1 MSAQAET
8 QPSHLPA
15 EHARWLTPASELE
28 EAELGERVADHAAT
42 WDLIRAHC
50 AADQPFEAALE
61 LLGSVADAAA
71 AAHKPIPAAWWP
83 PSAGP
88 APGDTL

>member
-15 EHARWLTPASELE
+15 AEAARWLTPASELE
-28 EAELGERVADHAAT
+28 ETELGERVADAPRPLGPHPQPRRP
-42 WDLIRAHC
+42 I
-50 AADQPFEAALE
+50 DQPFEAARE
-61 LLGSVADAAA
+61 LDTRSRCTGPGPS
-71 AAHKPIPAAWWP
+71 PAAWWP

-88 APGDTL
+88 APR

>member
-15 EHARWLTPASELE
+15 QAARWLTPASELDE
-28 EAELGERVADHAAT
+28 TELGERAAGHLLT
-42 WDLIRAHC
+42 WDLIT
-50 AADQPFEAALE
+50 DPFTAALE
-61 LLGSVADAAA
+61 LHGCVSAAA
-71 AAHKPIPAAWWP
+71 QALGKPAPAAWWP

-88 APGDTL
+88 APR